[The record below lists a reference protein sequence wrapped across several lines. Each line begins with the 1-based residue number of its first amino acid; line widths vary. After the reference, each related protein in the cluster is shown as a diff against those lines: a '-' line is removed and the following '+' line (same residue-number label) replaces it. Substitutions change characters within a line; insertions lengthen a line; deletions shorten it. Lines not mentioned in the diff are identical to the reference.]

1 MRSISPLLSLGFA
14 LFFPVAIQAADP
26 VADLAK
32 LSVFGTVNLPQLAK
46 GEIKTGPGTPM
57 STGRF
62 ISVQS
67 CFVVPNPPAKVIAA
81 MRLFDPTAPTA
92 HREMNVYLHTDLPA
106 APTVADFSKL
116 NNPPHNPAVEALTAA
131 TRKMSTDLQI
141 SRAEAQKYSAG
152 QPVFGFWSD
161 LLAKRAQEFV
171 AGGAARQ
178 APYDHTRDSIQPGR
192 EFAELMRQEGN
203 VSRQFGGFLAKT
215 SLFGGKGSL
224 KPDLYW
230 ELLRAEDKGVVTLGA
245 TYSQPTSDGG
255 VQIADGLY
263 YSSGGYNVSLTLFQL
278 WPVTIDKRPSTLV
291 WRGNFISSRAVGDLH
306 GIARLAADSAMKQDI
321 LRAVT
326 IFQRD
331 ASR

>member
-1 MRSISPLLSLGFA
+1 MRSIPLLLSLGLAFS
-14 LFFPVAIQAADP
+14 FPVAIRAADP
-26 VADLAK
+26 VAELAK

-57 STGRF
+57 STPRF

-67 CFVVPNPPAKVIAA
+67 CFVIPNPPAKVIAA
-81 MRLFDPTAPTA
+81 MRQFDPTA
-92 HREMNVYLHTDLPA
+92 HREMKVYLHTNLPP
-106 APTVADFSKL
+106 APTVANFSKL
-116 NNPPHNPAVEALTAA
+116 DSPPNNSAVDALTAA

-161 LLAKRAQEFV
+161 LLAKRAQDFV
-171 AGGAARQ
+171 AGGVARQ
-178 APYDHTRDSIQPGR
+178 APYDYTRDSIQPGR
-192 EFAELMRQEGN
+192 DFAELMRQQGN

-215 SLFGGKGSL
+215 GLFNGKGSL

-230 ELLRAEDKGVVTLGA
+230 ELLEAEDKGVVTLGA

-263 YSSGGYNVSLTLFQL
+263 YASGGYYVSLTLFQL

-291 WRGNFISSRAVGDLH
+291 WRGNFISARAVGDLH
-306 GIARLAADSAMKQDI
+306 GVARLAADSAMKQDI